1 MADGKKSVKTPS
13 ASGQPFILCIRLSAE
28 EHAKLLNMADE
39 LGQKNRSKFI
49 RSCIFG
55 REISVVKIDSS
66 LYKVIEWLTKVHS
79 QYRAIGANYNQTV
92 RRINACFGEN
102 RAAALLKSLE
112 AHTQNL
118 VVISKQILTVTEKLK
133 ERYYGTQNKEK
144 Q

>member
-1 MADGKKSVKTPS
+1 MAGGKKSARKVVAEELSVHLTV
-13 ASGQPFILCIRLSAE
+13 RLSAE
-28 EHAKLLNMADE
+28 EHAKLLSMADE

-55 REISVVKIDSS
+55 REVSVVKIDSS

-102 RAAALLKSLE
+102 RAAALLKNLE

-118 VVISKQILTVTEKLK
+118 VVVSKQILTVAEKLK
-133 ERYYGTQNKEK
+133 ERYYDTQNKEK
-144 Q
+144 R